1 MHRTVP
7 PMNPQHQAD
16 LRLIFRVL
24 LALAVL
30 AAFVLGIHF
39 IA

>member
-1 MHRTVP
+1 
-7 PMNPQHQAD
+7 MNPQHQAD

-24 LALAVL
+24 LARAVL
-30 AAFVLGIHF
+30 AAFILGLHL